1 MDRDRF
7 WDLVATT
14 GAASEEGCER
24 LTDVLS
30 TQPPEEIADF
40 ARIFDD
46 LCAAAY
52 RWDLWGAAYVANG
65 GCSDDG
71 FDYFL
76 AWLVAR
82 GRVTYETVLRDPDTL
97 ADYLDGEDG
106 EDCDHEPFRYV
117 AVEAYERRT
126 GNPLP
131 ATGSRQPHRPAGE
144 NWDFDSAEQMRARY
158 PRLCDRVGFGARR

>member
-30 TQPPEEIADF
+30 AQPPEEIAGF
-40 ARIFDD
+40 ARILAD

-71 FDYFL
+71 FEYFL

-82 GRVTYETVLRDPDTL
+82 GRVTYETVLRDPDAL
-97 ADYLDGEDG
+97 ADYLDG

-117 AVEAYERRT
+117 APVAYRRRT
-126 GNPLP
+126 GGPLP
-131 ATGSRQPHRPAGE
+131 VAALTRSPEPSGE
-144 NWDFDSAEQMRARY
+144 LWDFDSAAEMRARY
-158 PRLCDRVGFGARR
+158 PRLCDRVDSRRR